1 MPRGINAD
9 KEPRCVQQER
19 TCGDESED
27 PTPQAWSRKLVRDDL
42 GAEQT
47 AVGSLELG
55 TFHDRRH
62 EDLRHHVGEHFAC
75 AEEEDR
81 DIEVRDR
88 EPALEDA
95 LLLGERTAVVGAGSY
110 RVDTSN
116 LGARHDHG

>member
-1 MPRGINAD
+1 MVRNGSSGQI
-9 KEPRCVQQER
+9 R
-19 TCGDESED
+19 TA
-27 PTPQAWSRKLVRDDL
+27 PHRA
-42 GAEQT
+42 GAQH
-47 AVGSLELG
+47 VC
-55 TFHDRRH
+55 
-62 EDLRHHVGEHFAC
+62 VGEHFAC

-116 LGARHDHG
+116 LRARHDHG